1 MRMADDCKERESM
14 AITKIDNIKIS
25 GLAVAVPKTKVTTQS
40 YCSRFGEEEIKKF
53 IDMVGIY
60 ERYISVERQ
69 TGSDLCYTAAEAIL
83 KHKEYAAE
91 SIDAVIFIGENSDY
105 KEPATAHVLHKRLKL
120 RNDCFAFDINLGCT
134 GFLYGVSVM
143 ASLIASGFIK
153 RGLLCVGE
161 VPKYSKDTN
170 DHSNAMMF
178 GDAGSACIIEAG
190 QGTLKTLL
198 KSDGS
203 GFNIIGTP
211 GGHARHPLNLEH
223 PDWSSLEPRM
233 DGFETFR
240 FAITKAPAAWKEFT
254 KQYHVS
260 VEDFDYILFH
270 QANRFMI
277 DHIAHKM
284 KLTKE
289 QYPISIDRYGN
300 TNGVSIPVTLVDLC
314 SMNSVPDILHLA
326 CVAFGIGLSWGVISF
341 DIEAKDILPMIH
353 SDDYYEEAYTL
364 QFGKKEDNEVNG

>member
-1 MRMADDCKERESM
+1 MA
-14 AITKIDNIKIS
+14 A
-25 GLAVAVPKTKVTTQS
+25 AVPETRVTTQS
-40 YCSRFGEEEIKKF
+40 YTARFGEEEIKKF
-53 IDMVGIY
+53 IDMVGVQ

-69 TGSDLCYTAAEAIL
+69 TGSDLCYTAADAL
-83 KHKEYAAE
+83 LRHKGYEPE

-134 GFLYGVSVM
+134 AFIYGVSVM
-143 ASLIASGFIK
+143 SGLIAAGFIK

-161 VPKYSKDTN
+161 VPKYSKDTE

-190 QGTLKTLL
+190 EGELKTLL

-211 GGHARHPLNLEH
+211 GGHARHPLDQSN
-223 PDWSSLEPRM
+223 PDWSSLEPKM

-240 FAITKAPAAWKEFT
+240 FAITKAPAAWKEFM
-254 KQYHVS
+254 KQYEVS
-260 VEDFDYILFH
+260 VADFDYFLFH
-270 QANRFMI
+270 QSNKFMI

-289 QYPISIDRYGN
+289 QYPVSIDRYGN
-300 TNGVSIPVTLVDLC
+300 TNGVSIPVTLVDYCTNNAVKDRL
-314 SMNSVPDILHLA
+314 NLV
-326 CVAFGIGLSWGVISF
+326 CVAFGIGLSWGVIAFEIDSR
-341 DIEAKDILPMIH
+341 DILPMIH
-353 SDDYYEEAYTL
+353 SDDYYEEAYSL
-364 QFGKKEDNEVNG
+364 QFGKKEGDE

>member
-1 MRMADDCKERESM
+1 MQTVDGCKEGRRM
-14 AITKIDNIKIS
+14 AITQIDNIKIS

-40 YCSRFGEEEIKKF
+40 YISRFGEEEIKKF

-60 ERYISVERQ
+60 ERYISVEHQ
-69 TGSDLCYTAAEAIL
+69 TGSDLCYVAAKAIL
-83 KHKEYAAE
+83 EHKKYIAE

-105 KEPATAHVLHKRLKL
+105 KEPATAYVLHNRLKL
-120 RNDCFAFDINLGCT
+120 RNDCLAFDINLGCT

-153 RGLLCVGE
+153 RGLVCVGE
-161 VPKYSKDTN
+161 VPKYSKDTK

-178 GDAGSACIIEAG
+178 GDAGSACVIEEG
-190 QGTLKTLL
+190 LGTLKTLL

-211 GGHARHPLNLEH
+211 GGHARHPLNPNN
-223 PDWSSLEPRM
+223 PDWGSLEPRM

-240 FAITKAPAAWKEFT
+240 FAITRAPAAWKEFA
-254 KQYHVS
+254 KQYEVS

-284 KLTKE
+284 KLKKE

-314 SMNSVPDILHLA
+314 STKSVPDILHLA
-326 CVAFGIGLSWGVISF
+326 CIAFGIGLSWGVISF
-341 DIEAKDILPMIH
+341 DIETKNILPMIY
-353 SDDYYEEAYTL
+353 SDDYYEEAYIL
-364 QFGKKEDNEVNG
+364 QFGKKEDSK